1 MAGRVLLAAKENG
14 IVLADALMVNA
25 LSHSLQICL
34 QEQGLGFLVPVPSRK
49 AASRKR
55 GRQFIAVLTS
65 EIAQSAQ
72 LPIAQTLTHTR
83 RVRDQSKLDA
93 EHRMENLAGA
103 LISQKFH
110 SGRAIIV
117 DDLVT
122 TGSTLNEAARALR
135 VMGIEVAAA
144 VTACVA
150 EPLR

>member
-1 MAGRVLLAAKENG
+1 VLLAAKENG

-34 QEQGLGFLVPVPSRK
+34 QEQGIGFLVPIPSRK
-49 AASRKR
+49 AAARKR
-55 GRQFIAVLTS
+55 GRQFIADLTL

-72 LPIAQTLTHTR
+72 LPIVHTLTHAR

-103 LISQKFH
+103 LISQRFH
-110 SGRAIIV
+110 NGRAIII